1 MLNFR
6 MHNDDI
12 FIEMMED
19 TNKTKQNK
27 KKSNKIMICKR
38 KCVNYCTEDEKKKK

>member
-27 KKSNKIMICKR
+27 KKVTKL
-38 KCVNYCTEDEKKKK
+38 